1 MAKLSELYAYVEGA
15 RGQEGY
21 VTLVSGF
28 DASGDAFLL
37 LQDAAHG
44 DVTLIVSGGSDIVE
58 QTFDQ
63 PLFLA
68 GLSTGFGQA
77 VQQMRSIRA
86 KPEIAA

>member
-1 MAKLSELYAYVEGA
+1 MAKLSEIYAYVEET

-21 VTLVSGF
+21 TTLVSGF

-37 LQDAAHG
+37 LQDTSDG
-44 DVTLIVSGGSDIVE
+44 NVTLIVSGGSEVVE

-63 PLFLA
+63 PLYLA
-68 GLSTGFGQA
+68 GLSNGFGMA
-77 VQQMRSIRA
+77 VQQMRSIRV